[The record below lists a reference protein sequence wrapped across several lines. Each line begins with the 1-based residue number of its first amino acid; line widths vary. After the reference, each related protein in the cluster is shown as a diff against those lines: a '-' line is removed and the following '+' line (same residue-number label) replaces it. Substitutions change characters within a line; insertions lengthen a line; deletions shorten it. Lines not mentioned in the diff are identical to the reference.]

1 VEADRAA
8 KRVRVVEG
16 GKRMAKT
23 RHHLD
28 TAGLTPARR
37 RDRWDAA
44 RDRIAAKGS
53 TEEPFGN
60 LTITVTPDGQVSVR
74 LPKPLEHLANAKRG
88 RYVLSGK
95 AVFSYRGHQWVA
107 RITGA
112 RSVSYTITRKPGR
125 AGRYLTASWGTPAA
139 PVDISPSGDGG
150 SSDAEVRAR
159 GRPPGRATVTPAT
172 VNNGQPQQ

>member
-1 VEADRAA
+1 
-8 KRVRVVEG
+8 
-16 GKRMAKT
+16 MAKT

-60 LTITVTPDGQVSVR
+60 LTITVTPDGQVRVR
-74 LPKPLEHLANAKRG
+74 LPKPLEHLANAKRS
-88 RYVLSGK
+88 RYMLSGK
-95 AVFSYRGHQWVA
+95 AVFSYRGHEWAA
-107 RITGA
+107 RTTGA
-112 RSVSYTITRKPGR
+112 QSVSYTITRKPGR

-139 PVDISPSGDGG
+139 PVD
-150 SSDAEVRAR
+150 AR
-159 GRPPGRATVTPAT
+159 HRRYLYAARCPGAACNHPAHPLHLASQHRHHLCE
-172 VNNGQPQQ
+172 GPRLR